1 MGVPMFHAPR
11 RTASRLALAFALA
24 LTGCATA
31 PASLETTAPVAADPL
46 ADVTLPA
53 LPDWTDRYAGSN
65 DGDMRFFE
73 VGALMERYGLTRLA
87 AVEVQNHYRD
97 LSRAGAEGGP
107 SGWFS
112 EALGRARA
120 GQFECGQDVEARLAK
135 APFIVVFDLDETL
148 WDQHIKRFDGCHDI
162 SLTDASGKTRHIQLT
177 PGWREAI
184 ERIRKLGGEVVL
196 FSANLDDPT
205 WAALRA
211 WTIDGVPLPTR
222 DAMITAVLTN
232 SYLVRQSKHEG
243 PGRANPRRG
252 QPVLE
257 ASKDLRLFDETLE
270 RVIIV
275 DDNPTRLFQPRNTRW
290 FPAFD
295 ADVWCAG
302 RGGDDPVA
310 AAHGAALTRVADEIE
325 DAAQWQRGH
334 GGTFADAY
342 VPFTIAGRERV
353 RFLMA
358 GDGWSEGDA
367 VKFVREHADEVSE

>member
-1 MGVPMFHAPR
+1 MFHAQR
-11 RTASRLALAFALA
+11 LAASRLAFALTFALA
-24 LTGCATA
+24 GCATA
-31 PASLETTAPVAADPL
+31 PAPLEPPARAAAAPL
-46 ADVTLPA
+46 ADVTLPP

-73 VGALMERYGLTRLA
+73 IGALMERYGLTRLA

-97 LSRAGAEGGP
+97 LSRAGAEGGAEA
-107 SGWFS
+107 WFS
-112 EALGRARA
+112 EALRRARA
-120 GQFECGQDVEARLAK
+120 GDLECGRDVEARLAK

-148 WDQHIKRFDGCHDI
+148 WDQHIERFGGCHDVA
-162 SLTDASGKTRHIQLT
+162 LTDASGKTRHIQRT
-177 PGWREAI
+177 PGWREAF
-184 ERIRKLGGEVVL
+184 ERIRALGGEVVL

-205 WAALRA
+205 WAALNA
-211 WTIDGVPLPTR
+211 WTVDGIPLPAH
-222 DAMITAVLTN
+222 DATIAAVLTN

-252 QPVLE
+252 HPVLE
-257 ASKDLRLFDETLE
+257 ASKDLRLFDEALD

-290 FPAFD
+290 YPAFD
-295 ADVWCAG
+295 ADAWCAG
-302 RGGDDPVA
+302 RDAGDPVA
-310 AAHGAALTRVADEIE
+310 TAHGVALARVVDEVE
-325 DAAQWQRGH
+325 DAVRWQGEH

-367 VKFVREHADEVSE
+367 VKYVREHAADVTD